1 MVDVDSIYGPSG
13 YLRASDL
20 PPKPVAYVIEGVEV
34 RTFDGVQK
42 LVLSF
47 KGERKR
53 LILNKTNA
61 AALATMFGRDSDL
74 WKGKEVTLV
83 KRLIMTSNGQQVMSI
98 RIVRP
103 GSGGDRGEGNAQDSG
118 AGPRP

>member
-1 MVDVDSIYGPSG
+1 
-13 YLRASDL
+13 
-20 PPKPVAYVIEGVEV
+20 VEV

-103 GSGGDRGEGNAQDSG
+103 GSGGDRGGGNAQDSG